1 MDIQKLRYF
10 YITAQLEHLT
20 RASEIL
26 HISQPSLTQAIQS
39 LEFELGV
46 SLFERKGRKIFL
58 TQIGKALKN
67 RLEEL
72 LPKFDSL
79 PKEIEQLKTSATN
92 SVKLNILAASSFV
105 INAIMLYRSKN
116 PNVTFDFEQSGKT
129 YKYLFG
135 KI

>member
-92 SVKLNILAASSFV
+92 SVKLNILERISFPTIELFLVSTSSTHSFTAR
-105 INAIMLYRSKN
+105 ITYGRS
-116 PNVTFDFEQSGKT
+116 S
-129 YKYLFG
+129 L
-135 KI
+135 